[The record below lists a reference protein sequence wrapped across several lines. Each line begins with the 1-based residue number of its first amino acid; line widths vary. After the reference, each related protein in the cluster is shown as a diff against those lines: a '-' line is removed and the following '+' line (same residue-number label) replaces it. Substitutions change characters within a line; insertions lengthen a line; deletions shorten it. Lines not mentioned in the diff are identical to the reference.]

1 MRPRHMM
8 QETDER
14 RIILRR
20 KRGEIL
26 GKIISEKEKR
36 SRWLVQLMDIE
47 DELEELS
54 SSVRKKDLKLI
65 YQE

>member
-54 SSVRKKDLKLI
+54 SSVRKKDLKLM

>member
-54 SSVRKKDLKLI
+54 NSVRKKDLKLI